1 MAGLS
6 RRSCA
11 AFLLALPLA
20 SAALAT
26 AALAAEPPLR
36 AMRWLPA
43 SSDRVALLTRA
54 PAECLAPP
62 ADAAQSLA
70 IEIGRAAFR
79 TPLLLGGQAARAG
92 LACDSCHRNG
102 RGNPA
107 FAFPGISGAPG
118 TADVTASLFSR
129 RRGDGIANPRPIP
142 DLTVDPRRIPPA
154 ALPAFV
160 TGQIVEE
167 FDGAA
172 PPPAVLAGLVA
183 YLNALDARACPRAT
197 ATGTADPG
205 ATTPITAAATLADAG
220 RAIAAARAALA
231 AGDAAT
237 AALMVLAAR
246 AQLGRLDERF
256 PAAQQRPIRAA
267 DSALAATLPAIRARH
282 ATAATRL
289 TAWQATLPALART
302 LAAARHCSLYDPA
315 RLAAVIAESTRNMG
329 AGRAA
334 IDAK

>member
-1 MAGLS
+1 MAGIL
-6 RRSCA
+6 RRRRA
-11 AFLLALPLA
+11 AVLLAL
-20 SAALAT
+20 SLAT
-26 AALAAEPPLR
+26 ASNAAEPPLR

-43 SSDRVALLTRA
+43 NSDRVALLTRA
-54 PAECLAPP
+54 PAECLTP
-62 ADAAQSLA
+62 AATPAQALA

-92 LACDSCHRNG
+92 LACDSCHQSG

-118 TADVTASLFSR
+118 TADVTAALFSR

-142 DLTVDPRRIPPA
+142 DLTVDARRIAPA

-183 YLNALDARACPRAT
+183 YLNALDARACPDGPA
-197 ATGTADPG
+197 

-220 RAIAAARAALA
+220 RAITAARAALA

-256 PAAQQRPIRAA
+256 PAAWQRPIRAA
-267 DSALAATLPAIRARH
+267 DSALAAALPAIRARD
-282 ATAATRL
+282 ARAATRL
-289 TAWQATLPALART
+289 AAGQAAIPALARK
-302 LAAARHCSLYDPA
+302 LAAARRRSLYDPA
-315 RLAAVIAESTRNMG
+315 RLAAVIAGPPPAAS
-329 AGRAA
+329 AGTTARQP
-334 IDAK
+334 K